1 MEHDTTRQDTA
12 TRQDATGHDATLT
25 VAEVAAALGLSAGA
39 VRKRLERGQ
48 LAGHKVDGQWRVR
61 LGATDATRHDATGH
75 DNTTGHDTT
84 VVSHVASPATTPAG
98 ETESLRA
105 HVAHLAGEVDYLRDQ
120 LAHRSRELAL
130 ERERSDI
137 LHREAL
143 SRIGALGPGGD
154 AGDAGPQTGATAAP
168 AGQGATIRSA
178 RGQAPGPWWRRVLG
192 LTR

>member
-1 MEHDTTRQDTA
+1 MHDTTGQDTA
-12 TRQDATGHDATLT
+12 TRQDATLT

-61 LGATDATRHDATGH
+61 IGATDAARHDATGH
-75 DNTTGHDTT
+75 DNTTRHDRT

-98 ETESLRA
+98 EAEALRG
-105 HVAHLAGEVDYLRDQ
+105 HVADLRGEVDYLRDQ
-120 LAHRSRELAL
+120 LAQRSRELAA

-143 SRIGALGPGGD
+143 SRIGAIGPGGD
-154 AGDAGPQTGATAAP
+154 AGDDPPPTGATAAP
-168 AGQGATIRSA
+168 EGQGATIRSA
-178 RGQAPGPWWRRVLG
+178 RGQPPGTWWQRLLG